1 MPRPSDLAALI
12 RNAQGAEFWAVA
24 TLGLVLSATL
34 LWWAFRHLERKRLIE
49 DTPTALVRS
58 APQGYIELQGQA
70 ALMDGDPIHAPLSM
84 RLCTWYQYKVE
95 RREKRRSGSD
105 RRGWRTIE
113 RGTSEHLF
121 YLIDGTGRCAID
133 PDGASVTATHRNVWY
148 GQTRIPGR
156 YHADDGA
163 WWARMLGQIG
173 QPYRY
178 IEQRIEPGD
187 DIYTL
192 GNFATHC
199 TTATPFDK
207 EAAVGDLLRTWKRDT
222 AFMLKEFD
230 SNGDGEIDMAEWAT
244 ARRRAEHDIL
254 AAREHVTEP
263 PPVDLL
269 SRTGDRR
276 RPFIIAAGTEQQA
289 IARCRRRALALLLIG
304 LPVSIGAAWAIALRA
319 TG

>member
-1 MPRPSDLAALI
+1 MPRLSDLLALI
-12 RNAQGAEFWAVA
+12 RDAQSPEFWVVA
-24 TLGLVLSATL
+24 ALGLVLGAIL
-34 LWWAFRHLERKRLIE
+34 LWWAFRHLEHKRLIE

-84 RLCTWYQYKVE
+84 RLCTWYHFKVE

-105 RRGWRTIE
+105 RSGWRTIE
-113 RGTSEHLF
+113 RGTSDHLF
-121 YLIDGTGRCAID
+121 YLVDGTGRCAID
-133 PDGASVTATHRNVWY
+133 PDGATVTASHRNVWY
-148 GQTRIPGR
+148 GRTRVPGR
-156 YHADDGA
+156 YHTDDGA
-163 WWARMLGQIG
+163 WWARALGQVG

-178 IEQRIEPGD
+178 TEQRIEPGD

-192 GNFATHC
+192 GNFTTHG
-199 TTATPFDK
+199 TATAFDK
-207 EAAVGDLLRTWKRDT
+207 EAAVGDLLRAWKRDT

-230 SNGDGEIDMAEWAT
+230 SDGDGEIGMTEWAT
-244 ARRRAEHDIL
+244 ARQRAERDIL
-254 AAREHVTEP
+254 AAREQVTEP
-263 PPVDLL
+263 PAVDLL

-289 IARCRRRALALLLIG
+289 IARCRRRALTLLLLG
-304 LPVSIGAAWAIALRA
+304 LPVTIGTAWAVALRV